1 MRTPTRSARSVSLR
15 LAQLQR
21 KPQRITI
28 TVSALTVDRLAAR
41 AMAEGR
47 SLSNLAAF
55 LLEIALALATG
66 EG

>member
-1 MRTPTRSARSVSLR
+1 MRTPAPRTAALSVQLAR
-15 LAQLQR
+15 LQR

-28 TVSALTVDRLAAR
+28 TVPALTVDRLAAR

-55 LLEIALALATG
+55 LLEIALTPTAG
-66 EG
+66 EV